1 MKRISLFAAGFI
13 FAAIFAVSANAQTAP
28 AGNPRIAVIDTT
40 AFGAKDGI
48 TRYVNALNALE
59 NEFKPM
65 QAELQTMVTRYQNLG
80 KEIEALQKQ
89 ATGGTVPIDQSAAQ
103 KKVDEAKSL
112 ELQMKRKEED
122 ANRQLERRRGEVLG
136 PISQDIQ
143 KAIQEFA
150 AKNGYDII
158 LDGARLDEAGLVLAF
173 NPAKAEITKEFI
185 TFYNA
190 RPAGA
195 ATAAAPR

>member
-1 MKRISLFAAGFI
+1 MKRFSMFAAGFF
-13 FAAIFAVSANAQTAP
+13 FAAIFAVAASAQTA
-28 AGNPRIAVIDTT
+28 AATGPRIAVIDTG

-59 NEFKPM
+59 NEFKPL
-65 QAELQTMVTRYQNLG
+65 QTELQTMVTRYQTLG
-80 KEIEALQKQ
+80 KEIETLQKQ
-89 ATGGTVPIDQSAAQ
+89 AQAGTVPVDQSAAQ
-103 KKVDEAKSL
+103 KKVDEAKAL

-143 KAIQEFA
+143 KAIQDFA
-150 AKNGYDII
+150 SQKGYDMI

-173 NPAKAEITKEFI
+173 NPAKADATKEFI

>member
-1 MKRISLFAAGFI
+1 MKRISLFAASFI
-13 FAAIFAVSANAQTAP
+13 FAAIFAVSASAQTAP

-48 TRYVNALNALE
+48 TRYVNALSALE

-65 QAELQTMVTRYQNLG
+65 QNELQTMVTRYQNLG